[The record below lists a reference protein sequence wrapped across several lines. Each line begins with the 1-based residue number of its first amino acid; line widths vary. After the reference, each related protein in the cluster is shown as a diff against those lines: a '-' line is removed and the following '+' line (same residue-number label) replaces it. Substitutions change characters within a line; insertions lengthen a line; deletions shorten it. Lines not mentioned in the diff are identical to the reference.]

1 MIFVTVGTNE
11 TPFDRL
17 VQAVDALDRDD
28 VLVQYGSSAVR
39 PTRAKGIDFLPYE
52 DLVEHVRASDVVVTH
67 AGAGSV
73 LVAIANGKRPIVM
86 PRLHRLGEAVDDHQL
101 WFARRLEERGLA
113 VVAEE
118 AADLAAAVAAGGGT
132 LAVSELG
139 AAALAEDLGHAID
152 AIVEARRLPRR
163 LRSPLRRRAEPGAE
177 T

>member
-17 VQAVDALDRDD
+17 VRAVDALDRDD
-28 VLVQYGSSAVR
+28 VFVQYGSSAVR
-39 PTRAKGIDFLPYE
+39 PTRAQGVDFLPFE
-52 DLVEHVRASDVVVTH
+52 DLVERVRAADVVVTH

-86 PRLHRLGEAVDDHQL
+86 PRLHRFGEAVDDHQL
-101 WFARRLEERGLA
+101 WFARRFEEHGLA

-118 AADLAAAVAAGGGT
+118 AADLAAAAAAGGGN
-132 LAVSELG
+132 LAVRGLG
-139 AAALAEDLGHAID
+139 GTALAEDLGATIS
-152 AIVEARRLPRR
+152 AIVEARRPPRR
-163 LRSPLRRRAEPGAE
+163 LRSPLRRRAETGAE